1 MMEKTLTKVHVP
13 EKAHIRVDW
22 EDYPENRTVEAKN
35 RVKSYFSKKYEV
47 PTTSIKINFIPIIKN
62 KEGKV
67 IDISDGLI
75 ENIMD
80 EKYQRKLFAEWLKR
94 NDTKVDFKRLCK
106 LDDKIN
112 ETLFNGEVED
122 FRYRRWE
129 LKNLWIDNFL
139 SYGDD
144 NTLDYGKLKGLNIV
158 KSEPPNQGG
167 KTVFSIDAL
176 LFLFFGKTTK
186 TDVALENFNQYRK
199 KNEVTVGG
207 LITIDGEDYIIE
219 RKIKRKAKKA
229 GGFTATNSLDFYK
242 LLADGNREN
251 LEGEQR
257 RETDKL
263 ITETIGSL
271 SDFMTT
277 IVATA
282 GNLESLIAT
291 KPTERGR
298 LLTKFIGLEV
308 IEQKESIN
316 KKMMSDFKS
325 SMKSNIYN
333 LKDLT
338 DDITEEGENIVTY
351 NESIET
357 SKVDL
362 TNKEGEIGIA
372 TKKKDKLLAQK
383 VDIDD
388 EIEEVNPQT
397 LEKEIEDL
405 LKDGIAK
412 KESLDETLG
421 VIKEIGEVDFDEDEY
436 NDLIDDKNE
445 LKISIGG
452 IERDIKTK
460 QSLITEMKEGEICSL
475 CKQPLADVDHTEQI
489 KGLEVE
495 KSVKE
500 KELVKENKDLT
511 DLLGKIGILVE
522 TKEKSDK
529 KDKLELVRDR
539 LEVEMEGLRVDI
551 KENKGILKAYKRNI
565 KSIESNREVE
575 SKVLGYNQLL
585 SNLNGERDEINKT
598 ITDLGNEIK
607 NSENVIK
614 ENKELIKAI
623 KKETDVLRIF
633 EVYHK
638 MIGKNGISKLVLTS
652 VIPII
657 NYELQRLIDDVCD
670 FELELS
676 MNDKNEVEFLIIKN
690 GVEKK
695 LKSGSGFES
704 TVASLALRCVLGRIS
719 TLPKPNVIVFDEV
732 LGKVADV
739 NLDNVKMF
747 FDKIKTMYDIILF
760 ITHNPIAQDWAD
772 KIITVTKKDDI
783 SSLKIN

>member
-1 MMEKTLTKVHVP
+1 MEKTLTKVHVP

-35 RVKSYFSKKYEV
+35 RVKSYFSKKYGV

-80 EKYQRKLFAEWLKR
+80 EEYQRKLFSEWLKR
-94 NDTKVDFKRLCK
+94 NQTNVDFKRLCK

-112 ETLFNGEVED
+112 EVLFDGELED
-122 FRYRRWE
+122 YRYRRWE

-139 SYGDD
+139 SYGDN
-144 NTLDYGKLKGLNIV
+144 NTLDYTKLKGLNVV
-158 KSEPPNQGG
+158 KSEPANQGG
-167 KTVFSIDAL
+167 KTIFSIDAL

-186 TDVALENFNQYRK
+186 TDVALENFNQFRD

-229 GGFTATNSLDFYK
+229 GGYSATNTLDFYK

-257 RETDKL
+257 RETDKM
-263 ITETIGSL
+263 ITETIGSY

-282 GNLESLIAT
+282 GNLESLIGT

-316 KKMMSDFKS
+316 KKMMADFKS
-325 SMKSNIYN
+325 SMKSNVYN
-333 LKDLT
+333 LKDLN
-338 DDITEEGENIVTY
+338 DDIIEHEESISTNKENI
-351 NESIET
+351 ET
-357 SKVDL
+357 NKVSL
-362 TNKEGEIGIA
+362 TNKEDEIDSA

-388 EIEEVNPQT
+388 EVEEVNPQT
-397 LEKEIEDL
+397 LENEIETLTNDGLSKKKDL
-405 LKDGIAK
+405 EETI
-412 KESLDETLG
+412 SL
-421 VIKEIGEVDFDEDEY
+421 IKEIGDVDFDEDVY
-436 NDLIDDKNE
+436 NDLVDVKNE

-452 IERDIKTK
+452 IEKDIKSK
-460 QSLITEMKEGEICSL
+460 EKLAKEMKEGEICSL
-475 CKQPLADVDHTEQI
+475 CKQPLKDVDHTEQI
-489 KGLEVE
+489 RQLESEVGEKEVE
-495 KSVKE
+495 LE
-500 KELVKENKDLT
+500 KETKNLAEVTE
-511 DLLGKIGILVE
+511 KITILVE

-529 KDKLELVRDR
+529 NDKLGLVRDR
-539 LEVEMEGLRVDI
+539 LEVEMESLRVDI
-551 KENKGILKAYKRNI
+551 KEKKGILKMYQRNI
-565 KSIESNREVE
+565 KSIESNREVD
-575 SKVLGYNQLL
+575 SKVLGYTQLL
-585 SNLNGERDEINKT
+585 SNLNIERDDINKR
-598 ITDLGNEIK
+598 ISDLENEIK
-607 NSENVIK
+607 NSEGVILN
-614 ENKELIKAI
+614 NKDLIKTI
-623 KKETDVLRIF
+623 KKETEVLKIY

-657 NYELQRLIDDVCD
+657 NYELQRLLDDVCD

-676 MNDKNEVEFLIIKN
+676 MSDKNEVEFLINKN
-690 GVEKK
+690 GISKK
-695 LKSGSGFES
+695 LKSGSGLEA
-704 TVASLALRCVLGRIS
+704 TVSSLALRCVLGRIS

-739 NLDNVKMF
+739 NLDNVKLF
-747 FDKIKTMYDIILF
+747 FDKIKDMYDIILF

-772 KIITVTKKDDI
+772 KIITVVKKDDI
-783 SSLKIN
+783 SSLKLN

>member
-1 MMEKTLTKVHVP
+1 MGKTLTKVHVP

-22 EDYPENRTVEAKN
+22 EDYPENRTVESKN
-35 RVKSYFSKKYEV
+35 RVKSYFSKKYGV

-62 KEGKV
+62 KEGKT

-80 EKYQRKLFAEWLKR
+80 EEYQRKLFAEWLKR
-94 NDTKVDFKRLCK
+94 NETNVDFSRLCK

-112 ETLFNGEVED
+112 EVLFEGDIED
-122 FRYRRWE
+122 YRYRRWE

-139 SYGDD
+139 SYGD
-144 NTLDYGKLKGLNIV
+144 NNKLDYTKLKGLNIV
-158 KSEPPNQGG
+158 KSEPANQGG
-167 KTVFSIDAL
+167 KTIFSIDAL

-186 TDVALENFNQYRK
+186 TDIALENFNQFRD

-219 RKIKRKAKKA
+219 RTINRKAKKA
-229 GGFTATNSLDFYK
+229 GGYSATNSLDFYK

-263 ITETIGSL
+263 ITETIGSYD
-271 SDFMTT
+271 DFMTT

-282 GNLESLIAT
+282 GNLESLIGT

-308 IEQKESIN
+308 IEQKEAIN
-316 KKMMSDFKS
+316 KKMISDFKS

-333 LKDLT
+333 LKDLN
-338 DDITEEGENIVTY
+338 DDITEHEESIVS
-351 NESIET
+351 NKESIET
-357 SKVDL
+357 NKVSL
-362 TNKEGEIGIA
+362 KNKESEIESA
-372 TKKKDKLLAQK
+372 TNKKDKLLAQK

-388 EIEEVNPQT
+388 EVEEVNPQT
-397 LEKEIEDL
+397 LENEIESL
-405 LKDGIAK
+405 LNDGLGK
-412 KESLDETLG
+412 KESLDDTLKL
-421 VIKEIGEVDFDEDEY
+421 INDIGEVEFDEDTY
-436 NDLIDDKNE
+436 NDLIEDKNE

-452 IERDIKTK
+452 IEKDIKSK
-460 QSLITEMKEGEICSL
+460 EKLIKEMKEGEICSL
-475 CKQPLADVDHTEQI
+475 CKQPLKDVDHTEQI
-489 KGLEVE
+489 KQLETE
-495 KSVKE
+495 ISGKE
-500 KELVKENKDLT
+500 DELEKENKNLT
-511 DLLGKIGILVE
+511 EITEKITILVE

-529 KDKLELVRDR
+529 KDKLGLVRDR
-539 LEVEMEGLRVDI
+539 LEIEMESLRVDI
-551 KENKGILKAYKRNI
+551 KEKKGILKMYQKNI
-565 KSIESNREVE
+565 KSIESNREVD
-575 SKVLGYNQLL
+575 SKILGYNQLL
-585 SNLNGERDEINKT
+585 TNLNLERDEINKT
-598 ITDLGNEIK
+598 ITDIENEIK
-607 NSENVIK
+607 NSEGVIK
-614 ENKELIKAI
+614 QNKELIKTI
-623 KKETDVLRIF
+623 KKETDVLKIY

-657 NYELQRLIDDVCD
+657 NYELQRLLDDVCD
-670 FELELS
+670 FELELN

-690 GVEKK
+690 GVSKK
-695 LKSGSGFES
+695 LKSGSGLEATLS
-704 TVASLALRCVLGRIS
+704 SLALRCVLGRIS

-739 NLDNVKMF
+739 NLDNVKLF

-772 KIITVTKKDDI
+772 KIITVVKKNDI
-783 SSLKIN
+783 SSLKLN

>member
-1 MMEKTLTKVHVP
+1 MEKTLTKVHVP

-35 RVKSYFSKKYEV
+35 RVKSYFSKKYGV

-80 EKYQRKLFAEWLKR
+80 EEYQRKLFSEWLKR
-94 NDTKVDFKRLCK
+94 NQTNVDFKRLCK

-112 ETLFNGEVED
+112 EVLFDGEVED
-122 FRYRRWE
+122 YRYRRWE

-139 SYGDD
+139 SYGDN
-144 NTLDYGKLKGLNIV
+144 NTLDYTKLKGLNVV
-158 KSEPPNQGG
+158 KSEPANQGG
-167 KTVFSIDAL
+167 KTIFSIDAL

-186 TDVALENFNQYRK
+186 TDVALENFNQFRG

-229 GGFTATNSLDFYK
+229 GGYSATNTLDFYK

-257 RETDKL
+257 RETDKM
-263 ITETIGSL
+263 ITETIGSY

-282 GNLESLIAT
+282 GNLESLIGT

-316 KKMMSDFKS
+316 KKMMADFKS
-325 SMKSNIYN
+325 SMKSNVYN
-333 LKDLT
+333 LKDLN
-338 DDITEEGENIVTY
+338 DDIIEHEESISTNKENI
-351 NESIET
+351 ET
-357 SKVDL
+357 NKVSL
-362 TNKEGEIGIA
+362 TNKEDEIDSA

-388 EIEEVNPQT
+388 EVEEVNPQT
-397 LEKEIEDL
+397 LENEIETLTNDGLSKKKDL
-405 LKDGIAK
+405 
-412 KESLDETLG
+412 EETLSL
-421 VIKEIGEVDFDEDEY
+421 IKEIGDVDFDEDVY
-436 NDLIDDKNE
+436 NDLVDVKNE

-452 IERDIKTK
+452 IEKDIKSK
-460 QSLITEMKEGEICSL
+460 EKLVKEMKEGEICSL
-475 CKQPLADVDHTEQI
+475 CKQPLKDVDHTEQI
-489 KGLEVE
+489 RQLESEVGEKEVE
-495 KSVKE
+495 LE
-500 KELVKENKDLT
+500 KETKNLAEVTE
-511 DLLGKIGILVE
+511 KITILVE

-529 KDKLELVRDR
+529 NDKLGLVRDR
-539 LEVEMEGLRVDI
+539 LEVEMESLRVDI
-551 KENKGILKAYKRNI
+551 KEKKGILKMYQRNI
-565 KSIESNREVE
+565 KSIESNREVD
-575 SKVLGYNQLL
+575 SKVLGYTQLL
-585 SNLNGERDEINKT
+585 SNLNIERDGINKS
-598 ITDLGNEIK
+598 ISDLENEIK
-607 NSENVIK
+607 NSEGVILN
-614 ENKELIKAI
+614 NKDLIKTI
-623 KKETDVLRIF
+623 KKETEVLKIY

-657 NYELQRLIDDVCD
+657 NYELQRLLDDVCD

-676 MNDKNEVEFLIIKN
+676 MSDKNEVEFLINKN
-690 GVEKK
+690 GVSKK
-695 LKSGSGFES
+695 LKSGSGLEA
-704 TVASLALRCVLGRIS
+704 TVSSLALRCVLGRIS

-739 NLDNVKMF
+739 NLDNVKLF
-747 FDKIKTMYDIILF
+747 FDKIKDMYDIILF

-772 KIITVTKKDDI
+772 KIITVVKKDDI
-783 SSLKIN
+783 SSLKLN

>member
-1 MMEKTLTKVHVP
+1 MEKTLTKVHVP

-35 RVKSYFSKKYEV
+35 RVKSYFSKKYGV

-80 EKYQRKLFAEWLKR
+80 EEYQRKLFSEWLKR
-94 NDTKVDFKRLCK
+94 NQTNVDFKRLCK

-112 ETLFNGEVED
+112 EVLFDGEVED
-122 FRYRRWE
+122 YRYRRWE

-139 SYGDD
+139 SYGDN
-144 NTLDYGKLKGLNIV
+144 NTLDYTKLKGLNVV
-158 KSEPPNQGG
+158 KSEPANQGG
-167 KTVFSIDAL
+167 KTIFSIDAL

-186 TDVALENFNQYRK
+186 TDVALENFNQFRG

-229 GGFTATNSLDFYK
+229 GGYSATNTLDFYK

-257 RETDKL
+257 RETDKM
-263 ITETIGSL
+263 ITETIGSY

-282 GNLESLIAT
+282 GNLESLIGT

-316 KKMMSDFKS
+316 KKMMADFKS
-325 SMKSNIYN
+325 SMKSNVYN
-333 LKDLT
+333 LKDLN
-338 DDITEEGENIVTY
+338 DDIIEHEESISTNKENI
-351 NESIET
+351 ET
-357 SKVDL
+357 NKVSL
-362 TNKEGEIGIA
+362 TNKEDEIDSA

-388 EIEEVNPQT
+388 EVEEVNPQT
-397 LEKEIEDL
+397 LENEIETLTNDGLSKKKDL
-405 LKDGIAK
+405 
-412 KESLDETLG
+412 EETLSL
-421 VIKEIGEVDFDEDEY
+421 IKEIGDVDFDEDVY
-436 NDLIDDKNE
+436 NDLVDVKNE

-452 IERDIKTK
+452 IEKDIKSK
-460 QSLITEMKEGEICSL
+460 EKLVKEMKEGEICSL
-475 CKQPLADVDHTEQI
+475 CKQPLKDVDHTEQI
-489 KGLEVE
+489 RQLESEVGEKEVE
-495 KSVKE
+495 LE
-500 KELVKENKDLT
+500 KETKNLDEVTE
-511 DLLGKIGILVE
+511 KITILVE

-529 KDKLELVRDR
+529 NDKLGLVRDR
-539 LEVEMEGLRVDI
+539 LEVEMESLRVDI
-551 KENKGILKAYKRNI
+551 KEKKGILKMYQRNI
-565 KSIESNREVE
+565 KSIESNREVD
-575 SKVLGYNQLL
+575 SKVLGYTQLL
-585 SNLNGERDEINKT
+585 SNLNIERDDINKS
-598 ITDLGNEIK
+598 ISDLENEIK
-607 NSENVIK
+607 NSEGVILN
-614 ENKELIKAI
+614 NKDLIKTI
-623 KKETDVLRIF
+623 KKETEVLKIY

-657 NYELQRLIDDVCD
+657 NYELQRLLDDVCD

-676 MNDKNEVEFLIIKN
+676 MSDKNEVEFLINKN
-690 GVEKK
+690 GVSKK
-695 LKSGSGFES
+695 LKSGSGLEA
-704 TVASLALRCVLGRIS
+704 TVSSLALRCVLGRIS

-739 NLDNVKMF
+739 NLDNVKLF
-747 FDKIKTMYDIILF
+747 FDKIKDMYDIILF

-772 KIITVTKKDDI
+772 KIITVVKKDDI
-783 SSLKIN
+783 SSLKLN

>member
-1 MMEKTLTKVHVP
+1 MEKTLTKVHVP

-35 RVKSYFSKKYEV
+35 RVKSYFSKKYGV

-80 EKYQRKLFAEWLKR
+80 EEYQRKLFSEWLKR
-94 NDTKVDFKRLCK
+94 NQTNVDFKRLCK

-112 ETLFNGEVED
+112 EVLFDGEVED
-122 FRYRRWE
+122 YRYRRWE

-139 SYGDD
+139 SYGDN
-144 NTLDYGKLKGLNIV
+144 NTLDYTKLKGLNVV
-158 KSEPPNQGG
+158 KSEPANQGG
-167 KTVFSIDAL
+167 KTIFSIDAL

-186 TDVALENFNQYRK
+186 TDVALENFNQFRG

-229 GGFTATNSLDFYK
+229 GGYSATNTLDFYK

-257 RETDKL
+257 RETDKM
-263 ITETIGSL
+263 ITETIGSY

-282 GNLESLIAT
+282 GNLESLIGT

-316 KKMMSDFKS
+316 KKMMADFKS
-325 SMKSNIYN
+325 SMKSNVYN
-333 LKDLT
+333 LKDLN
-338 DDITEEGENIVTY
+338 DDIIEHEESISTNKENI
-351 NESIET
+351 ET
-357 SKVDL
+357 NKVSL
-362 TNKEGEIGIA
+362 TNKEDEIDSA

-388 EIEEVNPQT
+388 EVEEVNPQT
-397 LEKEIEDL
+397 LENEIETLTNDGLSKKKDL
-405 LKDGIAK
+405 
-412 KESLDETLG
+412 EETLSL
-421 VIKEIGEVDFDEDEY
+421 IKEIGDVDFDEDMY
-436 NDLIDDKNE
+436 NDLVDVKNE

-452 IERDIKTK
+452 IEKDIKSK
-460 QSLITEMKEGEICSL
+460 EKLVKEMKEGEICSL
-475 CKQPLADVDHTEQI
+475 CKQPLKDVDHTEQI
-489 KGLEVE
+489 RQLESEVGEKEVE
-495 KSVKE
+495 LE
-500 KELVKENKDLT
+500 KETKNLDEVTE
-511 DLLGKIGILVE
+511 KITILVE

-529 KDKLELVRDR
+529 NDKLGLVRDR
-539 LEVEMEGLRVDI
+539 LEVEMESLRVDI
-551 KENKGILKAYKRNI
+551 KEKKGILKMYQRNI
-565 KSIESNREVE
+565 KSIESNREVD
-575 SKVLGYNQLL
+575 SKVLGYTQLL
-585 SNLNGERDEINKT
+585 SNLNIERDDINKS
-598 ITDLGNEIK
+598 ISDLENEIK
-607 NSENVIK
+607 NSEGVILN
-614 ENKELIKAI
+614 NKDLIKTI
-623 KKETDVLRIF
+623 KKETEVLKIY

-657 NYELQRLIDDVCD
+657 NYELQRLLDDVCD

-676 MNDKNEVEFLIIKN
+676 MSDKNEVEFLINKN
-690 GVEKK
+690 GVSKK
-695 LKSGSGFES
+695 LKSGSGLEA
-704 TVASLALRCVLGRIS
+704 TVSSLALRCVLGRIS

-739 NLDNVKMF
+739 NLDNVKLF
-747 FDKIKTMYDIILF
+747 FDKIKDMYDIILF

-772 KIITVTKKDDI
+772 KIITVVKKDDI
-783 SSLKIN
+783 SSLKLN

>member
-1 MMEKTLTKVHVP
+1 MEKTLTKVHVP

-35 RVKSYFSKKYEV
+35 RVKSYFSKKYGV

-80 EKYQRKLFAEWLKR
+80 EEYQRKLFSEWLKR
-94 NDTKVDFKRLCK
+94 NQTNVDFKRLCK

-112 ETLFNGEVED
+112 EVLFDGEVED
-122 FRYRRWE
+122 YRYRRWE

-139 SYGDD
+139 SYGDN
-144 NTLDYGKLKGLNIV
+144 NTLDYTKLKGLNVV
-158 KSEPPNQGG
+158 KSEPANQGG
-167 KTVFSIDAL
+167 KTIFSIDAL

-186 TDVALENFNQYRK
+186 TDVALENFNQFRG

-229 GGFTATNSLDFYK
+229 GGYSATNTLDFYK

-257 RETDKL
+257 RETDKM
-263 ITETIGSL
+263 ITETIGSY

-282 GNLESLIAT
+282 GNLESLIGT

-316 KKMMSDFKS
+316 KKMMADFKS
-325 SMKSNIYN
+325 SMKSNVYN
-333 LKDLT
+333 LKDLN
-338 DDITEEGENIVTY
+338 DDIIEHEESISTNKENI
-351 NESIET
+351 ET
-357 SKVDL
+357 NKVSL
-362 TNKEGEIGIA
+362 TNKEDEIDSA

-388 EIEEVNPQT
+388 EVEEVNPQT
-397 LEKEIEDL
+397 LENEIETLTNDGLSKKKDL
-405 LKDGIAK
+405 
-412 KESLDETLG
+412 EETLSL
-421 VIKEIGEVDFDEDEY
+421 IKEIGDVDFDEDMY
-436 NDLIDDKNE
+436 NDLVDVKNE

-452 IERDIKTK
+452 IEKDIKSK
-460 QSLITEMKEGEICSL
+460 EKLVKEMKEGEICSL
-475 CKQPLADVDHTEQI
+475 CKQPLKDVDHTEQI
-489 KGLEVE
+489 RQLESEVGEKEVE
-495 KSVKE
+495 LE
-500 KELVKENKDLT
+500 KETKNLAEVTE
-511 DLLGKIGILVE
+511 KITILVE

-529 KDKLELVRDR
+529 NDKLGLVRDR
-539 LEVEMEGLRVDI
+539 LEVEMESLRVDI
-551 KENKGILKAYKRNI
+551 KEKKGILKMYQRNI
-565 KSIESNREVE
+565 KSIESNREVD
-575 SKVLGYNQLL
+575 SKVLGYTQLL
-585 SNLNGERDEINKT
+585 SNLNIERDGINKS
-598 ITDLGNEIK
+598 ISDLENEIK
-607 NSENVIK
+607 NSEGVILN
-614 ENKELIKAI
+614 NKDLIKTI
-623 KKETDVLRIF
+623 KKETEVLKIY

-657 NYELQRLIDDVCD
+657 NYELQRLLDDVCD

-676 MNDKNEVEFLIIKN
+676 MSDKNEVEFLINKN
-690 GVEKK
+690 GVSKK
-695 LKSGSGFES
+695 LKSGSGLEA
-704 TVASLALRCVLGRIS
+704 TVSSLALRCVLGRIS

-739 NLDNVKMF
+739 NLDNVKLF
-747 FDKIKTMYDIILF
+747 FDKIKDMYDIILF

-772 KIITVTKKDDI
+772 KIITVVKKDDI
-783 SSLKIN
+783 SSLKLN

>member
-1 MMEKTLTKVHVP
+1 MEKTLTKVHVP

-35 RVKSYFSKKYEV
+35 RVKSYFSKKYGV

-80 EKYQRKLFAEWLKR
+80 EEYQRKLFSEWLKR
-94 NDTKVDFKRLCK
+94 NQTNVDFKRLCK

-112 ETLFNGEVED
+112 EVLFDGEVED
-122 FRYRRWE
+122 YRYRRWE

-139 SYGDD
+139 SYGDN
-144 NTLDYGKLKGLNIV
+144 NTLDYTKLKGLNVV
-158 KSEPPNQGG
+158 KSEPANQGG
-167 KTVFSIDAL
+167 KTIFSIDAL

-186 TDVALENFNQYRK
+186 TDVALENFNQFRG

-229 GGFTATNSLDFYK
+229 GGYSATNTLDFYK

-257 RETDKL
+257 RETDKM
-263 ITETIGSL
+263 ITETIGSY

-282 GNLESLIAT
+282 GNLESLIGT

-316 KKMMSDFKS
+316 KKMMADFKS
-325 SMKSNIYN
+325 SMKSNVYN
-333 LKDLT
+333 LKDLN
-338 DDITEEGENIVTY
+338 DDIIEHEESISTNKENI
-351 NESIET
+351 ET
-357 SKVDL
+357 NKVSL
-362 TNKEGEIGIA
+362 TNKEDEIDSA

-388 EIEEVNPQT
+388 EVEEVNPQT
-397 LEKEIEDL
+397 LENEIETLTNDGLSKKKDL
-405 LKDGIAK
+405 
-412 KESLDETLG
+412 EETLSL
-421 VIKEIGEVDFDEDEY
+421 IKEIGDVDFDEDMY
-436 NDLIDDKNE
+436 NDLVDVKNE

-452 IERDIKTK
+452 IEKDIKSK
-460 QSLITEMKEGEICSL
+460 EKLVKEMKEGEICSL
-475 CKQPLADVDHTEQI
+475 CKQPLKDVDHTEQI
-489 KGLEVE
+489 RQLESEVGEKEVE
-495 KSVKE
+495 LE
-500 KELVKENKDLT
+500 KETKNLAEVTE
-511 DLLGKIGILVE
+511 KITILVE

-529 KDKLELVRDR
+529 NDKLGLVRDR
-539 LEVEMEGLRVDI
+539 LEVEMESLRVDI
-551 KENKGILKAYKRNI
+551 KEKKGILKMYQRNI
-565 KSIESNREVE
+565 KSIESNREVD
-575 SKVLGYNQLL
+575 SKVLGYTQLL
-585 SNLNGERDEINKT
+585 SNLNIERDDINKS
-598 ITDLGNEIK
+598 ISDLENEIK
-607 NSENVIK
+607 NSEGVILN
-614 ENKELIKAI
+614 NKDLIKTI
-623 KKETDVLRIF
+623 KKETEVLKIY

-657 NYELQRLIDDVCD
+657 NYELQRLLDDVCD

-676 MNDKNEVEFLIIKN
+676 MSDKNEVEFLINKN
-690 GVEKK
+690 GVSKK
-695 LKSGSGFES
+695 LKSGSGLEA
-704 TVASLALRCVLGRIS
+704 TVSSLALRCVLGRIS

-739 NLDNVKMF
+739 NLDNVKLF
-747 FDKIKTMYDIILF
+747 FDKIKDMYDIILF

-772 KIITVTKKDDI
+772 KIITVVKKDDI
-783 SSLKIN
+783 SSLKLN

>member
-1 MMEKTLTKVHVP
+1 MEKTLTKVHVP

-35 RVKSYFSKKYEV
+35 RVKSYFSKKYGV

-80 EKYQRKLFAEWLKR
+80 EEYQRKLFSEWLKR
-94 NDTKVDFKRLCK
+94 NQTNVDFKRLCK

-112 ETLFNGEVED
+112 EVLFDGELED
-122 FRYRRWE
+122 YRYRRWE

-139 SYGDD
+139 SYGDN
-144 NTLDYGKLKGLNIV
+144 NTLDYTKLKGLNVV
-158 KSEPPNQGG
+158 KSEPANQGG
-167 KTVFSIDAL
+167 KTIFSIDAL

-186 TDVALENFNQYRK
+186 TDVALENFNQFRD

-229 GGFTATNSLDFYK
+229 GGYSATNTLDFYK

-257 RETDKL
+257 RETDKM
-263 ITETIGSL
+263 ITETIGSY

-282 GNLESLIAT
+282 GNLESLIGT

-316 KKMMSDFKS
+316 KKMMADFKS
-325 SMKSNIYN
+325 SMKSNVYN
-333 LKDLT
+333 LKDLN
-338 DDITEEGENIVTY
+338 DDIIEHEESISTNKENI
-351 NESIET
+351 ET
-357 SKVDL
+357 NKVSL
-362 TNKEGEIGIA
+362 TNKEDEIDSA

-388 EIEEVNPQT
+388 EVEEVNPQT
-397 LEKEIEDL
+397 LENEIETLTNDGLSKKKDL
-405 LKDGIAK
+405 EETI
-412 KESLDETLG
+412 SL
-421 VIKEIGEVDFDEDEY
+421 IKEIGDVDFDEDVY
-436 NDLIDDKNE
+436 NDLVDVKNE

-452 IERDIKTK
+452 IEKDIKSK
-460 QSLITEMKEGEICSL
+460 EKLVKEMKEGEICSL
-475 CKQPLADVDHTEQI
+475 CKQPLKDVDHTEQI
-489 KGLEVE
+489 RQLESEVGEKEVE
-495 KSVKE
+495 LE
-500 KELVKENKDLT
+500 KETKNLAEVTE
-511 DLLGKIGILVE
+511 KITILVE

-529 KDKLELVRDR
+529 NDKLGLVRDR
-539 LEVEMEGLRVDI
+539 LEVEMESLRVDI
-551 KENKGILKAYKRNI
+551 KEKKGILKMYQRNI
-565 KSIESNREVE
+565 KSIESNREVD
-575 SKVLGYNQLL
+575 SKVLGYTQLL
-585 SNLNGERDEINKT
+585 SNLNIERDGINKS
-598 ITDLGNEIK
+598 ISDLENEIK
-607 NSENVIK
+607 NSEGVILN
-614 ENKELIKAI
+614 NKDLIKTI
-623 KKETDVLRIF
+623 KKETEVLKIY

-657 NYELQRLIDDVCD
+657 NYELQRLLDDVCD

-676 MNDKNEVEFLIIKN
+676 MSDKNEVEFLINKN
-690 GVEKK
+690 GVSKK
-695 LKSGSGFES
+695 LKSGSGLEA
-704 TVASLALRCVLGRIS
+704 TVSSLALRCVLGRIS

-739 NLDNVKMF
+739 NLDNVKLF
-747 FDKIKTMYDIILF
+747 FDKIKDMYDIILF

-772 KIITVTKKDDI
+772 KIITVVKKDDI
-783 SSLKIN
+783 SSLKLN